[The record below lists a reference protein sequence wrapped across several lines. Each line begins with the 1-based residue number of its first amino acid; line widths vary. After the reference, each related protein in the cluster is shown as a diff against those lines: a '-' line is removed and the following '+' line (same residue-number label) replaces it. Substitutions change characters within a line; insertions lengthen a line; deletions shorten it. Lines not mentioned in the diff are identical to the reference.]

1 MDNWEFDFSYKAG
14 STNLRAWEEKQSPWK
29 IFPSLENEHERDV
42 PWELLNYGKCQ
53 AKISLLFF
61 GRKEFEMFGKT
72 IDFPVCS
79 LKLSLSTKPTDT
91 LGKILWDWL
100 SQGYFVIW
108 FGGDCGIWSK
118 RPNRSLWY
126 LDQIGIWNS
135 LGGLFQPK

>member
-79 LKLSLSTKPTDT
+79 LKLSLSTKPTEHF
-91 LGKILWDWL
+91 GKNPVGLALTGIFCDMVWWRLWDL
-100 SQGYFVIW
+100 V
-108 FGGDCGIWSK
+108 K
-118 RPNRSLWY
+118 ET
-126 LDQIGIWNS
+126 
-135 LGGLFQPK
+135 K